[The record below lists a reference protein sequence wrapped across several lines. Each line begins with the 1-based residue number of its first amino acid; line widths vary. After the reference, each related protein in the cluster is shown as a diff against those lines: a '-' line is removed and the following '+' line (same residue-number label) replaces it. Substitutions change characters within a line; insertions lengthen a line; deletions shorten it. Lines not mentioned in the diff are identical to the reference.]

1 VSDGSVNG
9 MRGGSASVLVDGR
22 DAPASAAP
30 PRFVPRPG
38 TIPTLPVPDAS
49 AWRSLHLVGVGG
61 AGMRNI
67 ARLLMARGVSVAGSD
82 LKDSAN
88 LRRLRDAGATVFAGH
103 HADQVGSPDAV
114 VVSSAVPTS
123 NPEVRRAEELGIPVL
138 TRAQVLAA
146 LTRGHRLIAV
156 GGTHGKTTTTSMIA
170 VMLQRAGL
178 APTFVIGG
186 DLNESGSG
194 AEAGEGDLFVVE
206 ADESDGTFL
215 LLRPEIAVLTN
226 VEPDHLDFFRD
237 RADIESGFATW
248 AEPAH
253 TVIACWDDPGVR
265 RTVADRPGVFRYG
278 DHREAGRDGHGLGD
292 GGLDVTITD
301 VVCEPLASHAV
312 FEHAGRRVEVH
323 LKVPGRHNVPN
334 AAAAVSAGLAVGLDL
349 ETAVAGVEA
358 FSGVHRRFERRG
370 IARGATFVD
379 DYAHHPTEVAAA
391 LSVARAARPDG
402 RVVAVCQ
409 PHRFT
414 RMQLMWRDL
423 GESLVDSDMAVITDV
438 YDAHEQPIPGI
449 TGKLVVS
456 ALAEAAPGHRIV
468 YLPNRSDLIEFLA
481 REVGPGDLVVTLGCG
496 DINLIIPPTIARIE
510 ELEAARR

>member
-1 VSDGSVNG
+1 MSEGT
-9 MRGGSASVLVDGR
+9 ASVLVDGR
-22 DAPASAAP
+22 DAPAASAP
-30 PRFVPRPG
+30 PPFVPRPG

-49 AWRSLHLVGVGG
+49 AWRALHLVGVGG

-67 ARLLMARGVSVAGSD
+67 ARLLMARGVTVSGSD

-88 LRRLRDAGATVFAGH
+88 LRKLREAGATVFAGH
-103 HADQVGSPDAV
+103 RADQVGAPDAV
-114 VVSSAVPTS
+114 VVSSAVPSS

-138 TRAQVLAA
+138 ARAQVLAA

-194 AEAGEGDLFVVE
+194 AEAGGGDLFVVE

-215 LLRPEIAVLTN
+215 LLQPEIAVLTN

-237 RADIESGFATW
+237 RSDIESGFATW
-248 AEPAH
+248 AEPAR
-253 TVIACWDDPGVR
+253 VVVACWDDPGVR
-265 RTVADRPGVFRYG
+265 RTVAGRSGVFRYG
-278 DHREAGRDGHGLGD
+278 SNPNPAGD
-292 GGLDVTITD
+292 GQLDVMITD
-301 VVCEPLASHAV
+301 VLCGPDSSRAV

-349 ETAVAGVEA
+349 DTAVAGVEA

-370 IARGATFVD
+370 VARGATFVD

-391 LSVARAARPDG
+391 LSVARGTRPDG

-423 GESLVDSDMAVITDV
+423 GESLVESDMAVITDV
-438 YDAHEQPIPGI
+438 YDAHEQPIPGV

-456 ALAEAAPGHRIV
+456 ALAEAAPGRRIV
-468 YLPNRSDLIEFLA
+468 YMPNRSDLIEFLA
-481 REVGPGDLVVTLGCG
+481 REVGPGDVVVTLGCG

-510 ELEAARR
+510 EIEAARA